1 MLFLK
6 FQVLLESER
15 FEEERQNRTREEKF
29 KLCLIRIF
37 VNVLVLLILCSC
49 GVFIFYIIRFSFD
62 QFDSKEV
69 AITKSNLIE
78 LSPENI
84 KKIFYEF
91 LPYICIVLL
100 NMIIPVLFRHLISL
114 ESYSPRSV
122 VKITLIRT
130 IFLRL
135 ASLAVL
141 LSSFYM
147 RITGKVEEN
156 ECKNSSGSL
165 CWETFVG
172 QQFLKLYITDL
183 IGQFFM
189 TFFVNFPRSFIGKH
203 SENKVLR
210 FIGQQEFDL
219 SKHVLDIVY
228 LQIICWL
235 GTFFVPFMPLFAIVG
250 SFILF
255 YIKKFTCLVNCRPPK
270 HVYRASR
277 SHSLFM
283 FILLM
288 CFILSI
294 IPICYCVVKISPS
307 KACGPFKDLE
317 SPWRLL
323 VDTFLELPDWI
334 QSVLKFLS
342 TAGFGVP
349 AFLIL
354 TLMLYYYYAVSMAN
368 KNMVTVLKNQLVLE
382 GHDKQ
387 FLLNRLSAFIKQQQE
402 QNKYHQDLNEF
413 T

>member
-1 MLFLK
+1 M
-6 FQVLLESER
+6 QVLLESER

-49 GVFIFYIIRFSFD
+49 GVIIFYIISFSFQQSD
-62 QFDSKEV
+62 PNRASSRPYLTEL
-69 AITKSNLIE
+69 NL
-78 LSPENI
+78 ENM
-84 KKIFYEF
+84 KQIFYEF
-91 LPYICIVLL
+91 LPYISIFLL
-100 NMIIPVLFRHLISL
+100 NITIPVLFRHLISL

-141 LSSFYM
+141 LSSLYI
-147 RITGKVEEN
+147 RITGKNDED
-156 ECKNSSGSL
+156 ECKSSSDSPL

-189 TFFVNFPRSFIGKH
+189 TFFVNFPRSFIGKN

-219 SKHVLDIVY
+219 SKHVLDVVY
-228 LQIICWL
+228 LQTVCWL
-235 GTFFVPFMPLFAIVG
+235 GTFFVPFMPLFGIVG
-250 SFILF
+250 CFILF
-255 YIKKFTCLVNCRPPK
+255 YIKKFACLVNCKPSK
-270 HVYRASR
+270 QVYRSSR

-283 FILLM
+283 FILLVSFVL
-288 CFILSI
+288 CIG
-294 IPICYCVVKISPS
+294 PICYCIVKISPS
-307 KACGPFKDLE
+307 KACGPFKDFE
-317 SPWRLL
+317 SSWSLL
-323 VDTFLELPDWI
+323 VTTFLELPTWV
-334 QSVLKFLS
+334 QSALSFLT

-368 KNMVTVLKNQLVLE
+368 KNMVNVLKNQLVLE

-402 QNKYHQDLNEF
+402 QNKYQQDVNEF

>member
-1 MLFLK
+1 M
-6 FQVLLESER
+6 
-15 FEEERQNRTREEKF
+15 
-29 KLCLIRIF
+29 
-37 VNVLVLLILCSC
+37 LLILCSC
-49 GVFIFYIIRFSFD
+49 GIFIFYIIRFSFD
-62 QFDSKEV
+62 KLGSEGIK
-69 AITKSNLIE
+69 IIKPNLIE
-78 LSPENI
+78 LNDETI
-84 KKIFYEF
+84 KQLFYEF
-91 LPYICIVLL
+91 LPYVCIVLL
-100 NMIIPVLFRHLISL
+100 NITIPVLFRHLISL

-130 IFLRL
+130 IFLRF

-141 LSSFYM
+141 LSSFYIL
-147 RITGKVEEN
+147 ITGKVEDG
-156 ECKNSSGSL
+156 ECTNSSRSL

-183 IGQFFM
+183 FGQFFM

-228 LQIICWL
+228 LQTICWL
-235 GTFFVPFMPLFAIVG
+235 GTFFVPFLPLFAVGG

-255 YIKKFTCLVNCRPPK
+255 YIKKFACLVNCKPPK
-270 HVYRASR
+270 QVYRSSR

-283 FILLM
+283 FILLI
-288 CFILSI
+288 CNVLSI
-294 IPICYCVVKISPS
+294 IPICYCIVKISPS

-317 SPWRLL
+317 SPGSLL
-323 VDTFLELPDWI
+323 VTTFLELPLWI
-334 QSVLKFLS
+334 QSILSFLG

-354 TLMLYYYYAVSMAN
+354 SLMLYYYYAVSMAN

-402 QNKYHQDLNEF
+402 QNKYNQDLNEF